1 MKSKTRQ
8 IIERFP
14 TGTLVISKAEFRK
27 LLKDNKTN
35 YYCYMLVADN
45 EAGHIIGEGTGNRA
59 AFLFGGCSAPG
70 HIKAF
75 TRAMLEFISDTIE
88 IIIFPVQPD
97 ANGKKPSHIKDFEK
111 ELQDFCSE
119 FSSMPYE
126 KKNEILLEKRLSQL
140 TEKIQPDVKYFL
152 FPLIYAAGSE
162 MSTYKKYL
170 KKYPD
175 EIQKSIHLIMGG
187 FYKDI

>member
-1 MKSKTRQ
+1 MQPKTRQ
-8 IIERFP
+8 IIEQFP
-14 TGTLVISKAEFRK
+14 TGTLVISKAQFKK
-27 LLKDNKTN
+27 LLKDHKTN

-45 EAGHIIGEGTGNRA
+45 AAGHIIGEGTGNRA
-59 AFLFGGCSAPG
+59 AFLFGGCAAPG

-75 TRAMLEFISDTIE
+75 TRAMLEFTSDTIE

-97 ANGKKPSHIKDFEK
+97 VSGKKPSLIKALEK
-111 ELQDFCSE
+111 TLQDFCPE

-126 KKNEILLEKRLSQL
+126 QKNEILLEKRLNQL
-140 TEKIQPDVKYFL
+140 TEEIQIDVKYFL

-175 EIQKSIHLIMGG
+175 EIQKSIHQIMGG